1 MTGIWRKRA
10 AAGFHAARLV
20 KDIFIQIVLPTAV
33 LVVVQKEI
41 FPWKLLYR
49 IVPDVVIVAVIAIA
63 LLYIGGLLK
72 LLRSVAMVVRY
83 KLDPEGFHASLTVQ
97 DGEEV
102 QAGELM
108 ELVLDTSD
116 KSEET
121 EAEVEAAVAQTQQ
134 EAASQTSEAT
144 ETPEATETSDVSQ
157 TSESEQK

>member
-1 MTGIWRKRA
+1 
-10 AAGFHAARLV
+10 
-20 KDIFIQIVLPTAV
+20 
-33 LVVVQKEI
+33 
-41 FPWKLLYR
+41 
-49 IVPDVVIVAVIAIA
+49 
-63 LLYIGGLLK
+63 
-72 LLRSVAMVVRY
+72 MVVRY

-144 ETPEATETSDVSQ
+144 ETSDVSQ

>member
-1 MTGIWRKRA
+1 
-10 AAGFHAARLV
+10 
-20 KDIFIQIVLPTAV
+20 
-33 LVVVQKEI
+33 
-41 FPWKLLYR
+41 
-49 IVPDVVIVAVIAIA
+49 
-63 LLYIGGLLK
+63 
-72 LLRSVAMVVRY
+72 MVVRY

-108 ELVLDTSD
+108 ELVLDTPD

-121 EAEVEAAVAQTQQ
+121 EAEVEAAAVQMQQ
-134 EAASQTSEAT
+134 DAASQTSEATETQEATETSEAT

>member
-1 MTGIWRKRA
+1 
-10 AAGFHAARLV
+10 
-20 KDIFIQIVLPTAV
+20 
-33 LVVVQKEI
+33 
-41 FPWKLLYR
+41 
-49 IVPDVVIVAVIAIA
+49 
-63 LLYIGGLLK
+63 
-72 LLRSVAMVVRY
+72 MVVRY

>member
-1 MTGIWRKRA
+1 
-10 AAGFHAARLV
+10 
-20 KDIFIQIVLPTAV
+20 
-33 LVVVQKEI
+33 
-41 FPWKLLYR
+41 
-49 IVPDVVIVAVIAIA
+49 
-63 LLYIGGLLK
+63 
-72 LLRSVAMVVRY
+72 
-83 KLDPEGFHASLTVQ
+83 
-97 DGEEV
+97 
-102 QAGELM
+102 M